1 MAIYAYKA
9 RTYEGEL
16 ITGQI
21 DAPDRMTIERDL
33 GNQGLIPISISEIK
47 QRFDLKKY
55 LSSLERVSGEDLIIF
70 TRQLGTMYKAGIPF
84 IRAITAVGQQTGS
97 KSLRNILTQVK
108 KDVEEGET
116 FSKALAKH
124 PHVFDELYISMVEAG
139 EAAGVLDEILDRL
152 SILLEKDAAIKSKI
166 KSATLYPKIVI
177 GAIIAAAMILITFV
191 IPKFAALY
199 GSFKTSLPLPTRIL
213 ILISSYSQKYWLLAA
228 FTAAASLI
236 SFRYFIKTEMGR
248 RWWDT
253 LRIRVPLFGP
263 LALKAAMSRFSMIL
277 GTLLKS
283 GLPIMTALEI
293 SGRTTGNIAV
303 SSEIEKIRDEI
314 RGGRPL
320 ADPMEDSGLFPAMMV
335 QMASVGEE
343 TGKLDDMFLKVSE
356 HLNNEVDYT
365 VRNLSTLLEPVLL
378 TVIFGMVLFLA
389 LALFLPMWDMV
400 RLVRGGK

>member
-9 RTYEGEL
+9 RSYEGEL

-33 GNQGLIPISISEIK
+33 GNQGLIPISVSEIK

-228 FTAAASLI
+228 FVAPVSLI

-248 RWWDT
+248 IWWDT

-283 GLPIMTALEI
+283 GLPIMAALEI
-293 SGRTTGNIAV
+293 SGRTTGNIAL

-365 VRNLSTLLEPVLL
+365 IRNLSTMLEPVLL
-378 TVIFGMVLFLA
+378 MVIFGMVLFLA